1 MEEGGTPVRLGGRRY
16 PSPLPGGLRA
26 VLPVDADQ
34 HPTASSPEP
43 GMPSPCFPPGSA
55 VSALQSKVN
64 ALSKHRAVGKERD
77 NRGQPVRS
85 SHSHGGRKLS
95 PVLPGPGSPPSCRS
109 WHCSSDDEG
118 ESQLQDHA
126 HPWNHLTPH
135 DMEVQREVV
144 GEDEGEG
151 GATSSSSSLPWEASA
166 EFSVEILQEGPSS
179 KPRSPCK
186 GFPRPGTPPTNGGA
200 PLVEGSPHSEPA
212 GSSFVWRDLQ
222 RSDSLESHFRRYWE
236 GEPDLAAPLG
246 GLWRADS
253 WESVCSGGGALSLA
267 ERVEMNRAILRQ
279 MLNKPK
285 SIDAEGLKQRPKQN
299 GNKGHYSYMSL
310 NSKATLNDSDWDSGI
325 SLQDGEH
332 CASRAFVLGDD
343 LPLSPRQEQAK
354 RLLER
359 ARMKARCKPLKADH
373 SILPV
378 PRDSSPEALSRAAA
392 PLLRS
397 LPGKEGAAS
406 GNLSDSSSSDSAC
419 GPRRRHGQ
427 SPTRVRFEDE
437 SEKDAEVRYL
447 ERLRQRRRAGERA
460 QGLLVSK
467 PNLSAYVNGKKD
479 GGDPGGAARRG
490 RAAQTVPECRA
501 WGPQEDSLGNGRGRV
516 MIVSKDPT
524 SRKCHSCGGLVD
536 GPPGSRANAGLSP
549 PSPQQPHG
557 KGTPSQV
564 PVNSVKRTVRTERIK
579 ETYIGEVAL
588 TEDRGPD
595 CLHSDGGNLS
605 TRPWPPGEEW
615 QVSGDV
621 TVLPP
626 NPYAAEQPEKPCHC
640 SVSLETQ
647 VRPPMDASGHSHQDT
662 SPLPKKSALKLGPR
676 NRPSGQWV
684 MKLMPSPQGLS
695 PHLDSPESLESR
707 LPQGA
712 EQEPPAPAAACPCQ
726 EQQCVGPGYRPES
739 SALPPLS
746 WGPGPCIRPSV
757 LKLPPSRALPDHP
770 ALEPWDGAPESAG
783 HYQQW
788 NGDQCQ
794 DPASASRAPNCRPD
808 GRVRGPMRAE
818 HLRAD
823 SPDMTLR
830 PEPYRRAPEHGSE
843 QREGRS
849 KLSLRKFFSAIGLNS
864 VGKLVK
870 ARSSSM
876 EHLSLPAKQS
886 AAPLS
891 PPHGQLKKA
900 PSLQTLNVES
910 PLTQLRKASSVQSL
924 QSPKRKTDRSGAY
937 APGQQPCSPVYRGL
951 QRALSVEDVGCPSL
965 VRSVGRVAQAFPD
978 GTLLLELSRPS
989 HGPFGFLISRGK
1001 GRQDSGVYV
1010 EEMGDSSTQKL
1021 YAGLLG
1027 IGDEILEVNREKV
1040 AGLSLDQVTR
1050 LMTQESTASIRVLRH
1065 RRFPR

>member
-1 MEEGGTPVRLGGRRY
+1 MEGADIPVRPGGRRH
-16 PSPLPGGLRA
+16 PSPPPGGLRG

-34 HPTASSPEP
+34 HPTASSPESGGP
-43 GMPSPCFPPGSA
+43 LPCLPPGSA

-64 ALSKHRAVGKERD
+64 ALSKHRVVGKERD
-77 NRGQPVRS
+77 KRGQQARS
-85 SHSHGGRKLS
+85 SHTHGGRELS
-95 PVLPGPGSPPSCRS
+95 PVLPGPGSPPTCRS

-118 ESQLQDHA
+118 ESQRQDHT
-126 HPWNHLTPH
+126 HPWDHLTSR

-151 GATSSSSSLPWEASA
+151 GATSSSSSLPWEASD

-186 GFPRPGTPPTNGGA
+186 GFPRAGTPPMNGGA

-212 GSSFVWRDLQ
+212 GSSSVWRELQ
-222 RSDSLESHFRRYWE
+222 RSDSLESHLRRYWE
-236 GEPDLAAPLG
+236 GEPDQAALLG

-253 WESVCSGGGALSLA
+253 WESICSGGGALSLA

-279 MLNKPK
+279 MLSKPRSK
-285 SIDAEGLKQRPKQN
+285 DTEGLEQRPKQN
-299 GNKGHYSYMSL
+299 GN
-310 NSKATLNDSDWDSGI
+310 KATLNDSDWDSGI

-332 CASRAFVLGDD
+332 CTSRAFVLGDD
-343 LPLSPRQEQAK
+343 LPLSPRQERAK

-359 ARMKARCKPLKADH
+359 ARMKARSQPLKADH

-378 PRDSSPEALSRAAA
+378 PRDSSPAVA

-419 GPRRRHGQ
+419 GPRRRYGQ

-479 GGDPGGAARRG
+479 GGDPGRAAHRG
-490 RAAQTVPECRA
+490 RAAQTAPECRA
-501 WGPQEDSLGNGRGRV
+501 WGPQEDSLRNVRGRV
-516 MIVSKDPT
+516 MTVSKDPA

-536 GPPGSRANAGLSP
+536 GSPGSHANAGLNP

-557 KGTPSQV
+557 KGMPSQV
-564 PVNSVKRTVRTERIK
+564 PVNSVKRMVHTERIK
-579 ETYIGEVAL
+579 ETYIGEVAP
-588 TEDRGPD
+588 TEDHGPD
-595 CLHSDGGNLS
+595 CLHSDGGNLN
-605 TRPWPPGEEW
+605 TRLWPPGEKW

-626 NPYAAEQPEKPCHC
+626 NPYAVEQPEKPCHC
-640 SVSLETQ
+640 SVSLDTQ
-647 VRPPMDASGHSHQDT
+647 VRPLLDASGHSHQGT
-662 SPLPKKSALKLGPR
+662 CPLPKKSALKLGPR
-676 NRPSGQWV
+676 NWPSGQRLV
-684 MKLMPSPQGLS
+684 KLMPSPQGLPTHS
-695 PHLDSPESLESR
+695 DSPESLEPR
-707 LPQGA
+707 LTQGA
-712 EQEPPAPAAACPCQ
+712 EQEPPATAASCPCQ
-726 EQQCVGPGYRPES
+726 EQQCVGPGYRHES
-739 SALPPLS
+739 SSLPPPS

-757 LKLPPSRALPDHP
+757 LKLPPSRTLPDHL
-770 ALEPWDGAPESAG
+770 ALEPWDGASESAG
-783 HYQQW
+783 HCQQW

-794 DPASASRAPNCRPD
+794 DPASASQAPHCRPD

-818 HLRAD
+818 HLRAN
-823 SPDMTLR
+823 SPDMTVR
-830 PEPYRRAPEHGSE
+830 EEPYRRAPEYGSE

-876 EHLSLPAKQS
+876 EHLSLPAKHS
-886 AAPLS
+886 AAPHS
-891 PPHGQLKKA
+891 PPHGQMKKA
-900 PSLQTLNVES
+900 PSLQALNVES
-910 PLTQLRKASSVQSL
+910 PLNQLRKASSVQSL

-965 VRSVGRVAQAFPD
+965 VRSVGRVAQTFPD

-1010 EEMGDSSTQKL
+1010 EEMGDSNTQKL

-1027 IGDEILEVNREKV
+1027 IGDEILEVNGEKV

-1050 LMTQESTASIRVLRH
+1050 LMAQEGTASVRVLRH